1 MLFRRRGRQEAAADD
16 GIVAF
21 WAWWPDARVR
31 IEAAIKAGEFN
42 PIMAEITARLNAIHE
57 DLGCELTSGLK
68 ARHAF
73 CISGRGNRA
82 IRPVAER
89 WLEMAPAA
97 DATWE
102 FHAARQ
108 PGRRRHDEFGD
119 RVPAEHDYRLTFH
132 LDPRVNRLDVTVF
145 HPALTDLPESK
156 RLVVIS
162 LFLSDLLGED
172 DAERWIGK
180 FESAPLPLDDS
191 VDAAGLRAEVTRLRG
206 LPHRTRPKTIEG
218 VDPKGR
224 PIRVLANLKIKRI
237 DHILEDQH
245 GTVAIRLEGTWPPSA
260 DMLDPLDVLE
270 DRLEHRLAGTATWVA
285 RTTKPGLRTIHFVA
299 RDKAAARHIIESWAA
314 AHPKLNVT
322 TNWEADPEWLFRAE
336 WNGLI
341 EMASVARESPG
352 S

>member
-1 MLFRRRGRQEAAADD
+1 MLFRRRGKQEAAADN
-16 GIVAF
+16 GIAAF
-21 WAWWPDARVR
+21 WGWWPEARLR

-68 ARHAF
+68 SRHAF

-89 WLEMAPAA
+89 WLAMAPAQ

-108 PGRRRHDEFGD
+108 PGRRHHDEFGGH
-119 RVPAEHDYRLTFH
+119 VLAESDYRLSFH
-132 LDPRVNRLDVTVF
+132 LDARVNRLDVAVF
-145 HPALTDLPESK
+145 HPELADLPESK
-156 RLVVIS
+156 RLVAIS

-180 FESAPLPLDDS
+180 FESAPLPPDDS
-191 VDAAGLRAEVTRLRG
+191 VDAAGLRAEVTRLRA
-206 LPHRTRPKTIEG
+206 LPHRARPKSIEG

-245 GTVAIRLEGTWPPSA
+245 GTVAIRLAGTWPHA
-260 DMLDPLDVLE
+260 AEVLDSLDALE
-270 DRLEHRLAGTATWVA
+270 DRLEHRLAETATWVA

-299 RDKAAARHIIESWAA
+299 RDNAAARQIIESWAG
-314 AHPKLNVT
+314 AHPTLNVT
-322 TNWEADPEWLFRAE
+322 TSWESDPEWLFRAE
-336 WNGLI
+336 WNGVS
-341 EMASVARESPG
+341 EMASVARETPG

>member
-89 WLEMAPAA
+89 WLEMAPAP

-132 LDPRVNRLDVTVF
+132 LDPRVNRLDVKVF
-145 HPALTDLPESK
+145 HPALADLPESK

-180 FESAPLPLDDS
+180 FESALLPPDDS